1 MNPLIK
7 RGTVSWRVL
16 SLGTRMLSVAMLL
29 SSTINAANFTM
40 KDNTGGE
47 NLLDE
52 LELRGIIPVLSSLR
66 PYNVIEASRHLPDT
80 GRYKQYRQLANII
93 YPPTGYRFQAGT
105 EVSGSVYNH
114 GFLATAGSTS
124 RIGMLGALGDWSFAA
139 VNTGQTGDLATDSTG
154 YRWRGVTGNSDQV
167 YVRWSGLGAHVQ
179 FGKDYLQNG
188 LGLAVSDRQ
197 PFEQLQGHYDLSRM
211 FRLSWFTG
219 QLDKYID
226 DSGVYNRY
234 IAGHRIEF
242 KTSRSCIG
250 ANEYMMYGGTGRTI
264 EWYYLLPFYIFQG
277 EQDNRPFDDNAIWD
291 VDAKIVVPPVRIKF
305 EMMIDDIQIER
316 KVKTDQEP
324 QEIGLA
330 CNVSVA
336 VTDYPAL
343 ISQHLEYQ
351 MVTRWT
357 YNQMNPWN
365 RWLYNNEPLG
375 AEYGNDFDRLSLTT
389 TALGSN
395 YHGELEL
402 ALLRKGEGS
411 ITEPWTEPWVYDS
424 TWVSRF
430 PSGILGKL
438 WTATIKGQRDY
449 LFRCGT
455 TDVVASVSLLM
466 RYRVMDNID
475 HQPERFQDRI
485 ETRAGLAVGCHF

>member
-1 MNPLIK
+1 MTHL
-7 RGTVSWRVL
+7 V
-16 SLGTRMLSVAMLL
+16 
-29 SSTINAANFTM
+29 IN
-40 KDNTGGE
+40 DNTVKKQVMIVP
-47 NLLDE
+47 LLFLMIPICLAADFSVHFDYSASDIIDE
-52 LELRGIIPVLSSLR
+52 LELRGRIPIISGQTPLTFQEIMSL
-66 PYNVIEASRHLPDT
+66 LPDT
-80 GRYKQYRQLANII
+80 GKYINYRRNLEIM
-93 YPPTGYRFQAGT
+93 YPRNGYRFQTAT
-105 EVSGSVYNH
+105 DVSGTVTNH
-114 GFLATAGSTS
+114 GRPSSVGSMLHLGMAS
-124 RIGMLGALGDWSFAA
+124 AIGPWSFAA
-139 VNTGQTGDLATDSTG
+139 FNTGQIGCPTTDSTG
-154 YRWRGVTGNSDQV
+154 YSWRGVTGNSDQI

-188 LGLAVSDRQ
+188 QDLAVSDRQ
-197 PFEQLQGHYDLSRM
+197 PFEQLQGHYDLSKM

-226 DSGVYNRY
+226 DGGVYNRY

-264 EWYYLLPFYIFQG
+264 EWYYLLPFYVFQG
-277 EQDNRPFDDNAIWD
+277 EQDNRPLDDNAIWD

-330 CNVSVA
+330 CNLSVA
-336 VTDYPAL
+336 VADYPAL

-389 TALGSN
+389 TALGSK
-395 YHGELEL
+395 YHSELEV

-411 ITEPWTEPWVYDS
+411 IAEPWTEPWVYDS
-424 TWVSRF
+424 TWVNSF
-430 PSGILGKL
+430 PSGIVERL
-438 WTATIKGQRDY
+438 WTATLKGRRD
-449 LFRCGT
+449 FVFKCGA
-455 TDVVASVSLLM
+455 TDVLASVSLLM
-466 RYRVMDNID
+466 KYWAMDNID
-475 HQPERFQDRI
+475 HQPERYQDGI
-485 ETRAGLAVGCHF
+485 ETRVGLSAAWYF